1 MIMKPWVWCMSNERV
16 KRRLQDEV
24 RCVRQNTPLDEPTDR
39 EALQVRK

>member
-1 MIMKPWVWCMSNERV
+1 MFMKPWVWCMSNERI

-24 RCVRQNTPLDEPTDR
+24 RCVLANIPLDEPTDR